1 MIRMTDNTLKHNTG
15 LMCFLLV
22 ARHHGIDLTLDSL
35 SHRYGIHDDTASLP
49 QLLRMAKDIGFK
61 ARQTRLSW
69 KKLFFLGNVFP
80 LIIRLQSGKYLIVSG
95 VRGEYANG
103 DVAVV
108 DPSLGTLEFQFLSQA
123 DLDAQWSGETLLLK
137 KIYTAKDTHKP
148 FGLDWFIPEI
158 LRHKPLFRD
167 VALASIVVNILAIA
181 FPVYCQLVFDK
192 AVSHRALSTLLVL
205 SVSMVIV
212 TIFDRILQYI
222 KSFIILFATSKI
234 DLRLDKTIFSHILR
248 LPIDF
253 FDFTPIGL
261 ITRYMFQKERIREFM
276 TGSLLTTLL
285 DLSTILIVVPVLF
298 FYSWKLTF
306 IVLAMT
312 LLVAL
317 LMFVTIKSFRYAMHQ
332 LQNAEA
338 SKNRYMVETLRGMG
352 TIKALALEPARF
364 RRIETDA
371 AQTISRNFA
380 IRKLSLIVQGIS
392 EFLQALLRVILLWY
406 GSTLIIDQELT
417 MGGLFAFIMLSA
429 LITAPMCKIVSLL
442 HEYQEVAVSVG
453 LLGLILNRPTEQ
465 AHNARGLTTPI
476 AGSIGIER
484 VTFRYALNSPPA
496 LSDISLYVP
505 AGSIIG
511 IVGRSGSGKSTLT
524 RLIQGLY
531 PLQQGR
537 ITLDGTDMRDFDLAH
552 MRRSIGVVL
561 QESFLFEGTI
571 RDNISVTKPSAT
583 FEEIVF
589 ASRMA
594 GADEFIQ
601 NLPNGYDTPLYE
613 GGSNLSGG
621 QRQRV
626 SIARTLLTQPSI
638 LILDEA
644 TSALDAESEA
654 IIQANLTTIAHGR
667 TMLIVSH
674 RLSMLTI
681 CDSILVLEKGELI
694 GNAPHE
700 ELLRTY
706 PLYADLWNKQNRH
719 IMAALQQHG

>member
-1 MIRMTDNTLKHNTG
+1 MTDETLKHNTG
-15 LMCFLLV
+15 LLCFLLV
-22 ARHHGIDLTLDSL
+22 ARHHGIDLTMDSL
-35 SHRYGIHDDTASLP
+35 SHRYGIQDDSISLR
-49 QLLRMAKDIGFK
+49 QLLRMGKDIDFK
-61 ARQTRLSW
+61 TRLVRLNW
-69 KKLFFLGNVFP
+69 KKLFFIGNVFP
-80 LIIRLQSGKYLIVSG
+80 LIIRLRSGKYIIVSG
-95 VRGEYANG
+95 VRGEHAGG

-108 DPSLGTLEFQFLSQA
+108 DPSLGSLEFQFLPQA
-123 DLDAQWSGETLLLK
+123 VLEEQWDGEALLLK
-137 KIYTAKDTHKP
+137 KIYSVKDTRKP

-158 LRHKPLFRD
+158 LRHKSLFRD
-167 VALASIVVNILAIA
+167 VALATVAVNILAIA
-181 FPVYCQLVFDK
+181 FPIYCQLAFDK

-205 SVSMVIV
+205 SVSMVVV
-212 TIFDRILQYI
+212 TIFDRILQYL
-222 KSFIILFATSKI
+222 KSYIILFATSKI

-276 TGSLLTTLL
+276 TGSLLTTLF
-285 DLSTILIVVPVLF
+285 DLSTIVVVLPVLF
-298 FYSWKLTF
+298 FYSWKLSF

-312 LLVAL
+312 LLVTGV
-317 LMFVTIKSFRYAMHQ
+317 MFVTMKSFRYAMHQ

-338 SKNRYMVETLRGMG
+338 IKNRYMVETLRGMG
-352 TIKALALEPARF
+352 TIKALALEPVRF
-364 RRIETDA
+364 RRIEADS
-371 AQTISRNFA
+371 AQTISRHFK
-380 IRKLSLIVQGIS
+380 IRKLSLLVQGFS
-392 EFLQALLRVILLWY
+392 EFFQALLRVIILWY
-406 GSTLIIDQELT
+406 GCVLCIDQEMT
-417 MGGLFAFIMLSA
+417 TGGLIAFIMLSS
-429 LITAPMCKIVSLL
+429 LITSPLCKIVSLL

-465 AHNARGLTTPI
+465 AHNARGLTSPI

-484 VTFRYALNSPPA
+484 VTFRYALNMPPA
-496 LSDISLYVP
+496 LSDISLYFP

-511 IVGRSGSGKSTLT
+511 VVGRSGSGKSTLT

-537 ITLDGTDMRDFDLAH
+537 IALDGTDMRDFDLAH
-552 MRRSIGVVL
+552 LRRSIGVVL

-571 RDNISVTKPSAT
+571 RENIAATKPSAT

-589 ASRMA
+589 AARMA

-654 IIQANLTTIAHGR
+654 IIQANLTAIAHGR

-681 CDSILVLEKGELI
+681 CHSILVLEKGELI
-694 GNAPHE
+694 GNAPHD
-700 ELLRTY
+700 ELLRTC
-706 PLYADLWNKQNRH
+706 PIYADLWHKQNRH
-719 IMAALQQHG
+719 LMGVLQGSA

>member
-1 MIRMTDNTLKHNTG
+1 MTSDFRSNTG
-15 LMCFLLV
+15 VMCFLLL
-22 ARHHGIDLTLDSL
+22 ARHYGIDLTMDSL
-35 SHRYGIHDDTASLP
+35 SHRYGIHDDALSMK
-49 QLLRMAKDIGFK
+49 QLLRMGQDNDFKTRQAK
-61 ARQTRLSW
+61 LSW
-69 KKLFFLGNVFP
+69 KKFFFIGNVFP
-80 LIIRLQSGKYLIVSG
+80 LIARLRSGKYVIISG
-95 VRGEYANG
+95 VRGEYHGG
-103 DVAVV
+103 DIAVV
-108 DPSLGTLEFQFLSQA
+108 DPSLGTLEFQFFDQA
-123 DLDAQWSGETLLLK
+123 AMEAQWDGDAILFK
-137 KIYTAKDTHKP
+137 KIYTTKDTRKP

-158 LRHKPLFRD
+158 GRHKSLFRD
-167 VALASIVVNILAIA
+167 VALATIFVNFLAIA
-181 FPVYCQLVFDK
+181 FPVYIQLAFDK
-192 AVSHRALSTLLVL
+192 AVGHRALSTLLVL
-205 SVSMVIV
+205 SVSMVAV
-212 TIFDRILQYI
+212 TIFDRVLQYL
-222 KSFIILFATSKI
+222 KDYIILFATSKI

-248 LPIDF
+248 LPVDF

-276 TGSLLTTLL
+276 TGSLLTTLF
-285 DLSTILIVVPVLF
+285 DLSTIVVVLPVLF

-312 LLVAL
+312 SLVTL
-317 LMFVTIKSFRYAMHQ
+317 IMFVTMKSFRYAMHQ
-332 LQNAEA
+332 LQHAE
-338 SKNRYMVETLRGMG
+338 SVKNRYMVETLRGMG
-352 TIKALALEPARF
+352 TIKALALEPTRF
-364 RRIETDA
+364 RRIEADS
-371 AQTISRNFA
+371 AQTISRNFR
-380 IRKLSLIVQGIS
+380 IRKLSLMVRGFS
-392 EFLQALLRVILLWY
+392 EFLQSLLRVLLIWY
-406 GSTLIIDQELT
+406 GCHLAIDQEIT
-417 MGGLFAFIMLSA
+417 AGGLIAFVMLSN
-429 LITAPMCKIVSLL
+429 LITSPMCKIVSLL

-453 LLGLILNRPTEQ
+453 MLGLILNRPTEQ
-465 AHNARGLTTPI
+465 PHNVRGLTSPI

-484 VTFRYALNSPPA
+484 VTFRYAASAPPA
-496 LSDISLYVP
+496 LTDISLYFP

-511 IVGRSGSGKSTLT
+511 VVGRSGSGKSTLT

-537 ITLDGTDMRDFDLAH
+537 ITFDGTDMRDFDLAH

-571 RDNISVTKPSAT
+571 RENIAITKPSAT

-589 ASRMA
+589 AARMA

-654 IIQANLTTIAHGR
+654 IIQANLTAIAHGR

-674 RLSMLTI
+674 RLSMLTM
-681 CDSILVLEKGELI
+681 CHSIIVMEKGQII
-694 GNAPHE
+694 GNAPHD
-700 ELLRTY
+700 ELLRTC
-706 PLYADLWNKQNRH
+706 PLYADLWYKQNRH
-719 IMAALQQHG
+719 IMAELQGRA